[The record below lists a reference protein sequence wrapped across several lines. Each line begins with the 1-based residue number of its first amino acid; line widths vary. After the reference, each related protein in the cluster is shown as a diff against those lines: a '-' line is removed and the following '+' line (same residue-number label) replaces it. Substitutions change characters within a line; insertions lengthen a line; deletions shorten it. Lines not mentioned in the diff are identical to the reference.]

1 LYKEA
6 WLTIHTAMLARVASG
21 ALAHLKVNNRA
32 GLLYRALAGR
42 YAMKI
47 QDESSVAMLRTG
59 AAPSAPE
66 SPGEA
71 SDSSSILPT
80 NGEISWLGLFEMLG
94 WDEV

>member
-1 LYKEA
+1 
-6 WLTIHTAMLARVASG
+6 
-21 ALAHLKVNNRA
+21 
-32 GLLYRALAGR
+32 
-42 YAMKI
+42 MKI